1 MKFAIGG
8 KGGTGKTTFAGTLAR
23 SVARSGRGVVAIDAD
38 SNPNLA
44 SILGIGPREA
54 EAIEPIPRDLL
65 ERVEDNGKRKLVLT
79 VPADQ
84 LIDRYAGTGP
94 DGVRLVIGGRV
105 GHAGAG

>member
-1 MKFAIGG
+1 MKLAVGG

-23 SVARSGRGVVAIDAD
+23 TMAQQGRDVVAIDAD

-44 SILGIGPREA
+44 SMLGFESGEA
-54 EAIEPIPRDLL
+54 ERIEAIPRDLL
-65 ERVEDNGKRKLVLT
+65 ERIEENGKRKLVLT
-79 VPADQ
+79 VPAEE
-84 LIDRYAGTGP
+84 LIDRYAGVGP

>member
-1 MKFAIGG
+1 MKLAVGG

-23 SVARSGRGVVAIDAD
+23 AMAQQGRDVVAIDAD

-44 SILGIGPREA
+44 SMLGFESGEA
-54 EAIEPIPRDLL
+54 ERIEAIPRDLL
-65 ERVEDNGKRKLVLT
+65 ERVEENGKRKLVLT
-79 VPADQ
+79 VPAEE
-84 LIDRYAGTGP
+84 LIDQYAGVGP